1 MINFFALNGWMMLV
15 SRVMIGLYTGSHSA
29 LIRTYVA
36 RVLLP
41 EERMGIVGIL
51 SSLGGLF
58 YAVSPGINNFLL
70 CTLNV
75 MIEISSRFWFA
86 SGSYSY

>member
-1 MINFFALNGWMMLV
+1 MLV
-15 SRVMIGLYTGSHSA
+15 SRVLIGLYTGAQAA

-41 EERMGIVGIL
+41 EDRMGIVGVL

-58 YAVSPGINNFLL
+58 YAVSPGLIF
-70 CTLNV
+70 V
-75 MIEISSRFWFA
+75 
-86 SGSYSY
+86 